1 MLLHISGG
9 LYNSILL
16 HFFGEKIMRAKI
28 WSKKKRKWEAHDV
41 KNENEMDRLIK
52 RWRGAG

>member
-16 HFFGEKIMRAKI
+16 HFFGEKIMRVKI